1 MDMIHTLNNRL
12 KSCQFFSEHPT
23 TFMSEYLFMTTH
35 CEGSDGRK
43 CTDQIRKSI
52 ILRTDVSEHD
62 VTLSDT
68 VPVIGD
74 TGELEGGGSQCT
86 AGGCHSQ
93 AVQSS
98 AADRGHQDRCVLV

>member
-1 MDMIHTLNNRL
+1 
-12 KSCQFFSEHPT
+12 
-23 TFMSEYLFMTTH
+23 MSEYLFMTTH

-52 ILRTDVSEHD
+52 ILRTDISQHD
-62 VTLSDT
+62 VTLSGT
-68 VPVIGD
+68 VPVIAGAGD
-74 TGELEGGGSQCT
+74 PEGGGGQCRG
-86 AGGCHSQ
+86 GGCHGQ

>member
-1 MDMIHTLNNRL
+1 MDIIRTPNNRL

-43 CTDQIRKSI
+43 CTDQIIKSI

-62 VTLSDT
+62 VTLS

-74 TGELEGGGSQCT
+74 AGDLEGGGSQCT
-86 AGGCHSQ
+86 AGGCHGQ